1 MTLQT
6 NEGALVPVTGGVTV
20 TIDGYEIT
28 VPKGTLVIRAAE
40 LLGLQIPR
48 FCDHPLLEPAGA
60 CRQCLVE
67 VTGQVKPLAS
77 CTTTCTEGMTV
88 RTQFTSAVAEKAQ
101 RGVMELLLI
110 NHPLDCPMCDK
121 GGECPL
127 QNQAMSSGQGD
138 TRFTDVKRTF
148 AKPVAISTGVLLDRE
163 RCISCTRCTRFSE
176 QIAGDPFIE
185 FFERGPD
192 QFIGTADGQ
201 PFDSYFSGNTVQIC
215 PVGALTGTAYRF
227 RSRPFDLVSTPS
239 VCEHCAAGCRQRTDS
254 RRGRVTRRLAGHD
267 PEVNEEWN
275 CDKGRWAFTYATQPD
290 RLVTPLVRNEDGV
303 LAPASWPEALAAAAA
318 GLAAARG
325 RAGVLTG
332 GRLTQEDAYAYAKF
346 ARIALGSNDID
357 LRARPHSTE
366 EAQFL
371 AGAVAG
377 QDVEVSYADLERAP
391 AVLLAGF
398 EPEDESPIVF
408 LRLRKAARKGR
419 IAVYSLAPYASSG
432 LAKMA
437 GVLLT
442 TVPGGEA
449 SALSRLAGAAGG
461 AGGAGAAGKVKSAL
475 TRVTGAGK
483 PDEAEAAAAAALCAA
498 GAVIMAGERLA
509 EVPGALTAVAG
520 LAAATGAKLA
530 WVPRRAGERGAID
543 AGALPGLLPLGRPV
557 WEPEARAEV
566 ARAWGVSSLPGE
578 LGRDGEQILAAAAQ
592 GELDALL
599 IAGVDPGDLAG
610 EAAALAALEAAPF
623 IVSLEVRT
631 SAVTDRADVVL
642 PVAAVVEKDG
652 TFVNWEGRPG
662 TFGAVFQVPGVESDL
677 QVLGRIA
684 DEMDVHL
691 GLPDAAAARRELAG
705 LGRWPGIREPMP
717 VREAQAAPEPERGQA
732 VLATWH
738 QLIDTGRMS
747 DGEPFLAGTARPVV
761 ARMSAATAAEAG
773 TADGGRVAVST
784 ADGAVTADVRV
795 TAMPDRVVWLPAHS
809 PGCEVRRQL
818 RAGHGTLVTLRSE

>member
-6 NEGALVPVTGGVTV
+6 NEPAAAPVTDGVTV
-20 TIDGYEIT
+20 TIDGFEIT
-28 VPKGTLVIRAAE
+28 VPRGTLVIRAAE

-48 FCDHPLLEPAGA
+48 FCDHPLLDPAGA

-77 CTTTCTEGMTV
+77 CTTTCTEGMVV
-88 RTQFTSAVAEKAQ
+88 RTQLTSPVAEKAQ

-127 QNQAMSSGQGD
+127 QNQAMSNGQGD

-148 AKPVAISTGVLLDRE
+148 AKPVAISTEVLLDRE

-192 QFIGTADGQ
+192 QFIGTAEGK
-201 PFDSYFSGNTVQIC
+201 PFNSYFSGNTVQIC
-215 PVGALTGTAYRF
+215 PVGALTGAAYRF
-227 RSRPFDLVSTPS
+227 RARPYDLVSTPS
-239 VCEHCAAGCRQRTDS
+239 ICEHCASGCRQRTDS
-254 RRGRVTRRLAGHD
+254 RRGQVTRRLAGND

-275 CDKGRWAFTYATQPD
+275 CDKGRWAFTYATEPD
-290 RLVTPLVRNEDGV
+290 RLITPLVRNESGV
-303 LAPASWPEALAAAAA
+303 LAPASWPEALGAAAA

-332 GRLTQEDAYAYAKF
+332 GRLTVEDAYAYAKF

-357 LRARPHSTE
+357 LRARPHSAE

-371 AGAVAG
+371 GAAVAG
-377 QDVEVSYADLERAP
+377 RDIGVSYADLERAP

-408 LRLRKAARKGR
+408 LRLRKAARRGK
-419 IAVYSLAPYASSG
+419 IAICSVAPYASSG
-432 LAKMA
+432 LAKMG
-437 GVLLT
+437 GVLLP
-442 TVPGGEA
+442 TVPG
-449 SALSRLAGAAGG
+449 
-461 AGGAGAAGKVKSAL
+461 
-475 TRVTGAGK
+475 
-483 PDEAEAAAAAALCAA
+483 AEAAVLNQLAGGTGQDGAEAALRSLSAD

-509 EVPGALTAVAG
+509 EVPGALSAVAT

-530 WVPRRAGERGAID
+530 WVPRRAGERGAIE

-557 WEPEARAEV
+557 WEPGARAEV
-566 ARAWGVSSLPGE
+566 ARAWGVASLPSE
-578 LGRDGEQILAAAAQ
+578 PGRDGGQILVAAAD
-592 GELDALL
+592 GDLDALV
-599 IAGVDPGDLAG
+599 IAGVDPGDLPD
-610 EAAALAALEAAPF
+610 EAAALAALEATPF
-623 IVSLEVRT
+623 VVSLELRT
-631 SAVTDRADVVL
+631 TAITDRADVVL
-642 PVAAVVEKDG
+642 PVAAVVEKAG

-662 TFGAVFQVPGVESDL
+662 TFGAVFGVPGVESDL

-691 GLPDAAAARRELAG
+691 GLPDAAAARRELNG
-705 LGRWPGIREPMP
+705 LGRWLGARDAVPASPEL
-717 VREAQAAPEPERGQA
+717 QAVPYAGPGQA

-738 QLIDTGRMS
+738 QLLDTGRMS

-761 ARMSAATAAEAG
+761 ARMSPATAGEAG
-773 TADGGRVAVST
+773 VADGGKVVVST
-784 ADGAVTADVRV
+784 AAGAVTAPVRV
-795 TAMPDRVVWLPAHS
+795 TDMPNRVVWLPAHS

-818 RAGHGTLVTLRSE
+818 RAGYGTLVSLRSQP

>member
-1 MTLQT
+1 VTLQT
-6 NEGALVPVTGGVTV
+6 NEPAAAPVTDGVTV
-20 TIDGYEIT
+20 TIDGFEIT

-60 CRQCLVE
+60 CRQCLVD
-67 VTGQVKPLAS
+67 VAGQVKPLAS

-88 RTQFTSAVAEKAQ
+88 RTQLTSAVAEKAQ

-127 QNQAMSSGQGD
+127 QNQAMSNGQGD

-148 AKPVAISTGVLLDRE
+148 PKPVAISTEVLLDRE

-192 QFIGTADGQ
+192 QFIGTADGTA
-201 PFDSYFSGNTVQIC
+201 FNSYFSGNTVQIC
-215 PVGALTGTAYRF
+215 PVGALTGAAYRF

-239 VCEHCAAGCRQRTDS
+239 ICEHCASGCRQRTDS
-254 RRGRVTRRLAGHD
+254 RRGQVTRRLAGSD
-267 PEVNEEWN
+267 PDVNEEWN

-290 RLVTPLVRNEDGV
+290 RLVTPLVRNESGV
-303 LAPASWPEALAAAAA
+303 LVPASWPEALGVAAA

-332 GRLTQEDAYAYAKF
+332 GRLTLEDAYAYAKF
-346 ARIALGSNDID
+346 TRVALGTNDID
-357 LRARPHSTE
+357 MRARPHSME
-366 EAQFL
+366 ETQFL
-371 AGAVAG
+371 AAAVAG
-377 QDVEVSYADLERAP
+377 RPLQVSYADLERAP

-398 EPEDESPIVF
+398 EPEDESPMIF
-408 LRLRKAARKGR
+408 LRLRKAARQGG
-419 IAVYSLAPYASSG
+419 IAVYSLAPFASSG

-437 GVLLT
+437 GTLLP

-449 SALSRLAGAAGG
+449 DALSRLAGDT
-461 AGGAGAAGKVKSAL
+461 GAAE
-475 TRVTGAGK
+475 TGAAARLKAVVTRFTGG
-483 PDEAEAAAAAALCAA
+483 PQLDEAWAAAADALATD
-498 GAVIMAGERLA
+498 GAVIVAGERLA
-509 EVPGALTAVAG
+509 EVPGALTAVAA

-543 AGALPGLLPLGRPV
+543 AGALPSLLPLGRPV
-557 WEPEARAEV
+557 WEPHARAEV
-566 ARAWGVSSLPGE
+566 ARAWGVSSLPGD
-578 LGRDGEQILAAAAQ
+578 LGRDGGQILAAAAA
-592 GELDALL
+592 GELDALV
-599 IAGVDPGDLAG
+599 IAGVDPGDLAD
-610 EAAALAALEAAPF
+610 EAAALDALAATPF
-623 IVSLEVRT
+623 IVSLEVRA

-642 PVAAVVEKDG
+642 PVAAVVEKAG
-652 TFVNWEGRPG
+652 TFVDWEGRPG
-662 TFGAVFQVPGVESDL
+662 TFGTVFGVPGVESDL

-705 LGRWPGIREPMP
+705 LGGWPGIREPLP
-717 VREAQAAPEPERGQA
+717 THRPQAAPDPGPGQA

-738 QLIDTGRMS
+738 QLLDTGRMS

-761 ARMSAATAAEAG
+761 ARMSAATAAQAG
-773 TADGGRVAVST
+773 TADGGRVTVST
-784 ADGAVTADVRV
+784 ATGTVTVDVRV
-795 TAMPDRVVWLPAHS
+795 TAMPDQVVWLPAHS

-818 RAGHGTLVTLRSE
+818 GAGHGTLVTLRSP

>member
-6 NEGALVPVTGGVTV
+6 NEPAAAPVTDGVTV
-20 TIDGYEIT
+20 TIDGFEIT

-48 FCDHPLLEPAGA
+48 FCDHPLLDPAGA

-77 CTTTCTEGMTV
+77 CTTTCTEGMVV
-88 RTQFTSAVAEKAQ
+88 RTQLTSPVAEKAQ

-127 QNQAMSSGQGD
+127 QNQAMSNGQGD

-148 AKPVAISTGVLLDRE
+148 AKPVAISTEVLLDRE

-192 QFIGTADGQ
+192 QFIGTADGTA
-201 PFDSYFSGNTVQIC
+201 FNSYFSGNTVQIC
-215 PVGALTGTAYRF
+215 PVGALTGAAYRF
-227 RSRPFDLVSTPS
+227 RARPYDLVSTPS
-239 VCEHCAAGCRQRTDS
+239 ICEHCASGCRQRTDS
-254 RRGRVTRRLAGHD
+254 RRGQVTRRLAGND

-275 CDKGRWAFTYATQPD
+275 CDKGRWAFTYATEPD
-290 RLVTPLVRNEDGV
+290 RLITPLVRNESGV
-303 LAPASWPEALAAAAA
+303 LAPASWPEALGAAAA

-332 GRLTQEDAYAYAKF
+332 GRLTVEDAYAYAKF

-357 LRARPHSTE
+357 LRARPHSAE

-371 AGAVAG
+371 GAAVAG
-377 QDVEVSYADLERAP
+377 RDIGVSYADLERAP

-408 LRLRKAARKGR
+408 LRLRKAARRGK
-419 IAVYSLAPYASSG
+419 IAIYSLAPYASSG
-432 LAKMA
+432 LAKM
-437 GVLLT
+437 GGLLLP
-442 TVPGGEA
+442 TVPGAEA
-449 SALSRLAGAAGG
+449 AVLTQLAGG
-461 AGGAGAAGKVKSAL
+461 
-475 TRVTGAGK
+475 TGQ
-483 PDEAEAAAAAALCAA
+483 DEAEAALRALSAD

-509 EVPGALTAVAG
+509 EVPGALSAVAA
-520 LAAATGAKLA
+520 LAAATGARLA
-530 WVPRRAGERGAID
+530 WVPRRAGERGAIE

-557 WEPEARAEV
+557 WEPGARAEV
-566 ARAWGVSSLPGE
+566 ARAWGVASLPSE
-578 LGRDGEQILAAAAQ
+578 PGRDGGQILAAAAD
-592 GELDALL
+592 GDLDALV
-599 IAGVDPGDLAG
+599 IAGVDPGDLPD
-610 EAAALAALEAAPF
+610 EAAALAALEATPF
-623 IVSLEVRT
+623 VVSLEVRT

-642 PVAAVVEKDG
+642 PVAAVVEKAG

-662 TFGAVFQVPGVESDL
+662 TFGAVFGVPGVESDL

-691 GLPDAAAARRELAG
+691 GLPDAAAARGELNR
-705 LGRWPGIREPMP
+705 LGRWPGARDAVPASPEL
-717 VREAQAAPEPERGQA
+717 QAVPYAGPGQA

-738 QLIDTGRMS
+738 QLLDTGRMS

-761 ARMSAATAAEAG
+761 ARMSAATAGEAG
-773 TADGGRVAVST
+773 VADGGRVVVST
-784 ADGAVTADVRV
+784 AAGAVTADVRV
-795 TAMPDRVVWLPAHS
+795 TDMPNRVVWLPAHS

-818 RAGHGTLVTLRSE
+818 GAGHGTLVSLRSQP

>member
-6 NEGALVPVTGGVTV
+6 NEPGALAPVTDGVTV
-20 TIDGYEIT
+20 TIDGFEIT
-28 VPKGTLVIRAAE
+28 VPRGTLVIRAAE

-77 CTTTCTEGMTV
+77 CTTTCTEGMVV
-88 RTQFTSAVAEKAQ
+88 RTQLTSPVAEKAQ

-127 QNQAMSSGQGD
+127 QNQAMSNGQGD

-148 AKPVAISTGVLLDRE
+148 PKPVAISTGVLLDRE

-192 QFIGTADGQ
+192 QFIGTADGA
-201 PFDSYFSGNTVQIC
+201 PFNSYFSGNTVQIC
-215 PVGALTGTAYRF
+215 PVGALTGAAYRF

-239 VCEHCAAGCRQRTDS
+239 ICEHCASGCRQRTDS
-254 RRGRVTRRLAGHD
+254 RRGQVTRRLAGSD

-275 CDKGRWAFTYATQPD
+275 CDKGRWAFTYATEPD
-290 RLVTPLVRNEDGV
+290 RLVTPLVRNESGV
-303 LAPASWPEALAAAAA
+303 LAPASWPEALDAAAA

-332 GRLTQEDAYAYAKF
+332 GRLTLEDAYAYAKF
-346 ARIALGSNDID
+346 TRIALGTNDID
-357 LRARPHSTE
+357 LRARPHSAE

-371 AGAVAG
+371 AAAVAG
-377 QDVEVSYADLERAP
+377 RDVEVSYADLERAP

-398 EPEDESPIVF
+398 EPEDESPMIF
-408 LRLRKAARKGR
+408 LRLRKAARKGG
-419 IAVYSLAPYASSG
+419 IAIYSLAPFASSG
-432 LAKMA
+432 LAKMS
-437 GVLLT
+437 GTLLP

-449 SALSRLAGAAGG
+449 DALSRLAGGPGTAET
-461 AGGAGAAGKVKSAL
+461 GAAGKVKAAVTRL
-475 TRVTGAGK
+475 TGGQK
-483 PDEAEAAAAAALCAA
+483 LDEAWAAAADALAAD
-498 GAVIMAGERLA
+498 GAVIVAGERLA
-509 EVPGALTAVAG
+509 EVPGALTAVAT
-520 LAAATGAKLA
+520 LAAETGAKLA
-530 WVPRRAGERGAID
+530 WVPRRAGELGAID

-557 WEPEARAEV
+557 WEPHARAEV
-566 ARAWGVSSLPGE
+566 ARAWGVSSLPGG
-578 LGRDGEQILAAAAQ
+578 LGRDGGQILAAAAG
-592 GELDALL
+592 GELDALV
-599 IAGVDPGDLAG
+599 IAGVDPGDLADP
-610 EAAALAALEAAPF
+610 AAALDALDATPF
-623 IVSLEVRT
+623 IVSLEIRA
-631 SAVTDRADVVL
+631 SAITDRADVVL
-642 PVAAVVEKDG
+642 PVAAVVEKAG

-662 TFGAVFQVPGVESDL
+662 TFGAVFGVPGVESDL

-705 LGRWPGIREPMP
+705 LGGWPGIREPLP
-717 VREAQAAPEPERGQA
+717 IHRAA
-732 VLATWH
+732 
-738 QLIDTGRMS
+738 GRP
-747 DGEPFLAGTARPVV
+747 G
-761 ARMSAATAAEAG
+761 
-773 TADGGRVAVST
+773 
-784 ADGAVTADVRV
+784 
-795 TAMPDRVVWLPAHS
+795 S
-809 PGCEVRRQL
+809 PGRARRCWPP
-818 RAGHGTLVTLRSE
+818 GIS

>member
-6 NEGALVPVTGGVTV
+6 NEAAVAPVTDGVTV
-20 TIDGYEIT
+20 TIDGFEIT

-67 VTGQVKPLAS
+67 VTGQIKPLAS
-77 CTTTCTEGMTV
+77 CTTTCTEGMVV
-88 RTQFTSAVAEKAQ
+88 RTQLTSPVAEKAQ

-127 QNQAMSSGQGD
+127 QNQAMSNGQGD
-138 TRFTDVKRTF
+138 TRFIDAKRTF
-148 AKPVAISTGVLLDRE
+148 AKPVAISTGILLDRE

-192 QFIGTADGQ
+192 QFIGTADGTA
-201 PFDSYFSGNTVQIC
+201 FDSYFSGNTVQIC
-215 PVGALTGTAYRF
+215 PVGGLTGAAYRF

-239 VCEHCAAGCRQRTDS
+239 ICEHCASGCRQRTDS
-254 RRGRVTRRLAGHD
+254 RRGRVTRRLAGND

-275 CDKGRWAFTYATQPD
+275 CDKGRWAFTYATEPD
-290 RLVTPLVRNEDGV
+290 RLITPLVRNESGV
-303 LAPASWPEALAAAAA
+303 LAPASWPEALDAAAA

-332 GRLTQEDAYAYAKF
+332 GRLTLEDAYAYAKF

-357 LRARPHSTE
+357 LRARPHSAE

-371 AGAVAG
+371 GAEVAG
-377 QDVEVSYADLERAP
+377 RDIGVSYADLERAP

-408 LRLRKAARKGR
+408 LRLRKAARRGA
-419 IAVYSLAPYASSG
+419 IAIYALAPYASSG
-432 LAKMA
+432 LAKVG
-437 GVLLT
+437 GVLLP
-442 TVPGGEA
+442 TVPG
-449 SALSRLAGAAGG
+449 
-461 AGGAGAAGKVKSAL
+461 
-475 TRVTGAGK
+475 
-483 PDEAEAAAAAALCAA
+483 AEAAVLSQLAGGTGQDGAEAARRALSAD

-509 EVPGALTAVAG
+509 EVPGALSAVTT
-520 LAAATGAKLA
+520 LAAATGARLA

-557 WEPEARAEV
+557 WEPGARAEV
-566 ARAWGVSSLPGE
+566 ARAWGVASLPSE
-578 LGRDGEQILAAAAQ
+578 PGRDGGQILAAAAA
-592 GELDALL
+592 GELDALV
-599 IAGVDPGDLAG
+599 IAGVDPGDLPD
-610 EAAALAALEAAPF
+610 EAAALEAIEAMPF
-623 IVSLEVRT
+623 IVSLEIRA
-631 SAVTDRADVVL
+631 SAITDRADVVL
-642 PVAAVVEKDG
+642 PVAVVVEKAG

-662 TFGAVFQVPGVESDL
+662 TFRAVFEVPGVESDL

-705 LGRWPGIREPMP
+705 LGRWRGARDAVPASPELQAVPY
-717 VREAQAAPEPERGQA
+717 AAPGQA

-738 QLIDTGRMS
+738 QLLDTGRMS

-773 TADGGRVAVST
+773 VADGGKVVVST
-784 ADGAVTADVRV
+784 AAGAVTADVRV
-795 TAMPDRVVWLPAHS
+795 TDMPHRVVWLPAHS

-818 RAGHGTLVTLRSE
+818 QAGHGTLVSLRSPR